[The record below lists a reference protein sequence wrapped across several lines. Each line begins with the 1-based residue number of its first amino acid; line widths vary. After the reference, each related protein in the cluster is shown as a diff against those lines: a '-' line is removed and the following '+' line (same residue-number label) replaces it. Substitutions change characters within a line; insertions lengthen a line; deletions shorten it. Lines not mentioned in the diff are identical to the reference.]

1 MPIDLRFAVT
11 NSYFYSNWITERT
24 SGALFLPSM
33 KILENSQVH
42 RLKRKLG
49 GSPDTSRLTVDDRPP
64 KKCKLDTDPNVPYI
78 IASSHLVEQHPGPP
92 YGVKFELGCLVSG
105 CIGNIWSGHGCQ
117 IQERANSIHLSTI
130 FAPPNHQPPHF
141 TPTQPAPPLCYD
153 DAGNAFAQDLTGRF
167 VPYYI
172 QYPMYPPGLQ
182 PHGPL
187 APHDNTRNGPD
198 SPISKAYTEMS
209 VAAAQSSNSAAVPSR
224 PVPSIDPRLA
234 GLPLL
239 LDSDDDDLTHGP
251 TVAKA
256 QGRAPAK
263 KVASSRRE
271 PKAKQRA
278 SQPMN
283 KGKARASEPISSRKR
298 KALLLSDDE
307 DIKEAEAKC
316 GRPRGSSNYTI
327 DEVMH
332 LLDLLEAELPLGQ
345 KGWNSVYKKYT
356 KWARNNNYISRT
368 VKSLDTKYKQLIKT
382 TMPTG
387 DSRCPPDVKRAHQIE
402 DLIKERACTRDLNDS
417 GFDGDAAHDNPAC
430 KTDAGEED
438 DDDEV
443 EIVETPSVKKEICH
457 AIVRRPDPLA
467 TITRRKN
474 CPHGMELV
482 TKLADAFDPAA
493 FKARD
498 AERAD
503 RSLQNTQILIL
514 SQQLCDS
521 HATIKSL
528 RAQITNLYSDLHKVE
543 RACDR
548 ADMKLE
554 LFEMSRGPKHPPS
567 WSRKAGRF
575 RHSKSAKRDLER
587 HEGHTRVIYR
597 YPEGGEAT

>member
-1 MPIDLRFAVT
+1 MGHWVSTGVSVPLP
-11 NSYFYSNWITERT
+11 RT
-24 SGALFLPSM
+24 
-33 KILENSQVH
+33 
-42 RLKRKLG
+42 
-49 GSPDTSRLTVDDRPP
+49 
-64 KKCKLDTDPNVPYI
+64 
-78 IASSHLVEQHPGPP
+78 
-92 YGVKFELGCLVSG
+92 
-105 CIGNIWSGHGCQ
+105 
-117 IQERANSIHLSTI
+117 
-130 FAPPNHQPPHF
+130 
-141 TPTQPAPPLCYD
+141 
-153 DAGNAFAQDLTGRF
+153 
-167 VPYYI
+167 
-172 QYPMYPPGLQ
+172 
-182 PHGPL
+182 
-187 APHDNTRNGPD
+187 
-198 SPISKAYTEMS
+198 
-209 VAAAQSSNSAAVPSR
+209 SNSAAVPSR

-239 LDSDDDDLTHGP
+239 PDSDDDDLTHGP

-271 PKAKQRA
+271 PKAKQCA

-298 KALLLSDDE
+298 KVLLFSDDE
-307 DIKEAEAKC
+307 DIKEAEAKR

-368 VKSLDTKYKQLIKT
+368 IKSLDTKYKQLIKT

-417 GFDGDAAHDNPAC
+417 GFDSDAAHDNPAC
-430 KTDAGEED
+430 KIDAGEED

-457 AIVRRPDPLA
+457 AIVRHPDPLA
-467 TITRRKN
+467 TITCREN
-474 CPHGMELV
+474 HPHGMELV

-503 RSLQNTQILIL
+503 RSLQNTQILTL
-514 SQQLCDS
+514 SQQLCDL
-521 HATIKSL
+521 HATIESL
-528 RAQITNLYSDLHKVE
+528 RAQITNHHSDLHKVE

-554 LFEMSRGPKHPPS
+554 LFEISRSPKHPPS
-567 WSRKAGRF
+567 WSRSSDSEKENTPLCPVASSSRHQQKHRSWDSHDLSNSHDSSRHYF
-575 RHSKSAKRDLER
+575 RNASPIEQPFSIRPPSPFYGTMDDVSNSVDPLRLSPAADTQV
-587 HEGHTRVIYR
+587 EGSQSRAD
-597 YPEGGEAT
+597 EALGDEAML

>member
-1 MPIDLRFAVT
+1 M
-11 NSYFYSNWITERT
+11 S
-24 SGALFLPSM
+24 
-33 KILENSQVH
+33 
-42 RLKRKLG
+42 
-49 GSPDTSRLTVDDRPP
+49 
-64 KKCKLDTDPNVPYI
+64 
-78 IASSHLVEQHPGPP
+78 
-92 YGVKFELGCLVSG
+92 
-105 CIGNIWSGHGCQ
+105 
-117 IQERANSIHLSTI
+117 
-130 FAPPNHQPPHF
+130 APPNYQPPHF

-153 DAGNAFAQDLTGRF
+153 DAGNAFAQDLTGQF

-187 APHDNTRNGPD
+187 VPHDNTRDGPD
-198 SPISKAYTEMS
+198 SPISKAYTETS
-209 VAAAQSSNSAAVPSR
+209 VAAVQSSNSAAVPSR

-234 GLPLL
+234 GLPPLS
-239 LDSDDDDLTHGP
+239 DSDDDDLTHDP

-256 QGRAPAK
+256 QGHAPAK

-271 PKAKQRA
+271 PKGPKQRA

-307 DIKEAEAKC
+307 DIKEAEAKR

-327 DEVMH
+327 NEVMH

-387 DSRCPPDVKRAHQIE
+387 DGRCPPDVKHAHQIE

-417 GFDGDAAHDNPAC
+417 GFDGDATHDNSAC

-457 AIVRRPDPLA
+457 AIVRHPDPLA
-467 TITRRKN
+467 TITCREN
-474 CPHGMELV
+474 HPHGMELV

-503 RSLQNTQILIL
+503 RSLQNTQILTL
-514 SQQLCDS
+514 SQQLCDL
-521 HATIKSL
+521 HATIESL
-528 RAQITNLYSDLHKVE
+528 RAQITNRHSDLHKVE
-543 RACDR
+543 RASPSTLPAGPVR
-548 ADMKLE
+548 LAVFVAASLPSE
-554 LFEMSRGPKHPPS
+554 TSRGM
-567 WSRKAGRF
+567 
-575 RHSKSAKRDLER
+575 
-587 HEGHTRVIYR
+587 GHTRVAHR
-597 YPEGGEAT
+597 YPEEGEATWWVTDPSLTGSSDSEKENTPLCPVASSSRHQQKHRSWDSHDLSNSHDSSRHYFRNASPIEQPFSIRPPSPFYGTMDDVSNSVDPLRLSPAADTQVEGSQSRADEALGDEAML